1 MSLLL
6 KAIWRFNVT
15 SVKIAMA
22 FFRNRTTTTKIL
34 KFVWKHRRCRVAKE
48 TEKEQN

>member
-22 FFRNRTTTTKIL
+22 FFRNRTTKKIL